1 MLKNALLV
9 TASLLIGAGG
19 VQLLHAQSKSPAY
32 SIALIDIKDEAGYKA
47 AVADVR
53 KRIADHGGKFIIT
66 AGAAGGMGEMTSPTG
81 DKVPGRLVVS
91 EYANMDAAN
100 KWWKEV
106 GEQDIKT
113 LGQHATLHLYFVEGV
128 TK

>member
-9 TASLLIGAGG
+9 TASLIAGAGG
-19 VQLLHAQSKSPAY
+19 VQLLHAASGAPAY

-81 DKVPGRLVVS
+81 DTVPSRLVVS

-113 LGQHATLHLYFVEGV
+113 LGQRATLHLYFVEGV

>member
-9 TASLLIGAGG
+9 TASIIVGAGG
-19 VQLLHAQSKSPAY
+19 VQLLHAQGKAPAY
-32 SIALIDIKDEAGYKA
+32 SIALIDIKDEAGYKT

-53 KRIADHGGKFIIT
+53 KRITDLGGKFIIT

-81 DKVPGRLVVS
+81 DKVPSRLVMT

-100 KWWKEV
+100 KWWKEA
-106 GEQDIKT
+106 GEKDIKA
-113 LGQHATLHLYFVEGV
+113 LSQHATLHLYFVEGV
-128 TK
+128 K

>member
-19 VQLLHAQSKSPAY
+19 VQLLHAQSKAPAY
-32 SIALIDIKDEAGYKA
+32 SIALIDIKDEAAYKA
-47 AVADVR
+47 QVAEVR
-53 KRIADHGGKFIIT
+53 RHIVDGGGKFIIT
-66 AGAAGGMGEMTSPTG
+66 AGAAGGIGEMTSPSG
-81 DKVPGRLVVS
+81 DKVPSRLVVS
-91 EYANMDAAN
+91 EYANMDTLT
-100 KWWKEV
+100 KWWKDG
-106 GEQDIKT
+106 GEADIKK

>member
-9 TASLLIGAGG
+9 TASIIVGAGG
-19 VQLLHAQSKSPAY
+19 VQLLHAQGKAPAY
-32 SIALIDIKDEAGYKA
+32 SIALIDIKDEAGYKT

-53 KRIADHGGKFIIT
+53 KRITDLGGKFIIT

-81 DKVPGRLVVS
+81 DKVPSRLVMT

-100 KWWKEV
+100 KWWKEA
-106 GEQDIKT
+106 GEKDIKT
-113 LGQHATLHLYFVEGV
+113 LSQHATLHLYFVEGV
-128 TK
+128 K